1 MKVDVRYLD
10 SFYELPGGLETY
22 LFPVEGERTYFSAFF
37 DHFVD
42 ADEGVE
48 VGCLLIKERY
58 RYWQEGWNEASTE
71 HPLLYFKGS
80 REDYQE
86 WLYENVAYIR
96 IEDQVFWQNPASTP
110 ADDQFVDCSIEAIE
124 KD

>member
-1 MKVDVRYLD
+1 MKVEIRYLD

-22 LFPVEGERTYFSAFF
+22 LFPEEGERTHFSACF

-42 ADEGVE
+42 ADEGVA

-58 RYWQEGWNEASTE
+58 RYWQQGWNEGVTE

-80 REDYQE
+80 RDDYYE
-86 WLYENVAYIR
+86 WLYENVEYIR
-96 IEDQVFWQNPASTP
+96 IEEQVFWENPVSKP
-110 ADDQFVDCSIEAIE
+110 AKDQFALCSIEAIE